1 MSGLLIIYVCN
12 NTTFIISGISL
23 KYTQLNPLRPGFDL
37 KLLTPSSHDDLQT
50 ILSNGK
56 EGVTIFITGLPAND
70 SLADLIKS
78 YKCRNS
84 DNLFIFDLAS
94 ELRTIED
101 IFTLDFDFVGDILV
115 NNLIDI
121 ARLTPYYNIHLIGS
135 GVGSHVAGSA
145 ARMFYQQTGYKLP
158 RITALDP
165 TKTCQQFNQTII
177 GLHRGD
183 ADFVDVIHTSSL
195 GLGTLNALG
204 DADFYPNGPTSIMT
218 GVNSLM
224 ESSNLAVKYFAETVI
239 PGQEHNFLAVEDY
252 SMEHFKKHKNL
263 GPKVIMG
270 YMVQKNIRGI
280 FFLDVNKESPYGLN
294 GLRNQI
300 VYCK

>member
-239 PGQEHNFLAVEDY
+239 PGQENNFLAVEDY